1 MIILKNWINKMSKE
15 KAQRFLFIGVLIL
28 VFSVFFISL
37 NLLEPKEKT
46 IEPPTQNN
54 DDDDDDDDDD
64 VVYETVIMPHKG
76 TEFEIV
82 RKFWSY
88 DSPSE
93 DQLIS
98 IIVFGSKY
106 YMSKGVSYAIN
117 DQEFEVVACLSGTV
131 SKVTDSPVY
140 GKCVTIDHGDGIVTE
155 YMSLGSITVNE
166 GEEVEQGAVIG
177 TSGTNEYD
185 SSAGNHVHF
194 QFKYNNIEINPELV
208 FGKKVDELP
217 GILQ

>member
-1 MIILKNWINKMSKE
+1 LKNWINKMSKE

-37 NLLEPKEKT
+37 KLLEPKDKPIVPP
-46 IEPPTQNN
+46 IENN
-54 DDDDDDDDDD
+54 GDDDDDDKDI
-64 VVYETVIMPHKG
+64 VYETVIMPLNG
-76 TEFEIV
+76 AEFEII

-88 DSPSE
+88 DAPAE
-93 DQLIS
+93 DQLKS

-106 YMSKGVSYAIN
+106 YMSKGISYAVN

-155 YMSLGSITVNE
+155 YMSLGTVAVNE
-166 GEEVEQGAVIG
+166 GDEIEQGAVIG

-185 SSAGNHVHF
+185 STAGNHVHF
-194 QFKYNNIEINPELV
+194 QFKYKDAAINPELV
-208 FGKKVDELP
+208 IGKKVNEIPNLFE
-217 GILQ
+217 